1 MYTIKQLPLN
11 LPAKL
16 IPYRD
21 ISERKMYARAPP
33 IVKLPHLFY
42 NVKTQKN
49 TRFWREDFKG
59 KNNIQEMGFMV

>member
-42 NVKTQKN
+42 NVKTHKN
-49 TRFWREDFKG
+49 TRF
-59 KNNIQEMGFMV
+59 